1 MDDFEEIE
9 GAGDPTSPN
18 NSTRQRNDTERNT
31 NEVASMPTGTLCA
44 LALAVL
50 DVSIATDT
58 DKIIKAARD
67 KLTAL
72 GAQHPLTFL
81 PLVSSSY
88 PLRAITNESTG
99 LLVVTL
105 PADEDFTRQIL
116 SEWQLCDTYVQESCY
131 FAGAFLDP
139 VLQDDGSYEVKSGP
153 DSTGCIYLNIVS

>member
-9 GAGDPTSPN
+9 GAADPASPN
-18 NSTRQRNDTERNT
+18 SSTRPRNDTERNT

-50 DVSIATDT
+50 DVSVAADT

-72 GAQHPLTFL
+72 EAQHPLTFY

-88 PLRAITNESTG
+88 PLREKNVFYE
-99 LLVVTL
+99 
-105 PADEDFTRQIL
+105 
-116 SEWQLCDTYVQESCY
+116 
-131 FAGAFLDP
+131 P
-139 VLQDDGSYEVKSGP
+139 VLAPRRRVWGGVWGP
-153 DSTGCIYLNIVS
+153 T